1 LLTLVDCIR
10 KTALVKPR
18 TIIAAVLLSLGLGL
32 TAQAQFVW
40 SGNHSNGDIT
50 SIVNWSGSAPGLSS
64 GTDNLTFGT
73 LSGPANFQSTVLIT
87 EDVSVNNLTFTNGQT
102 YTFSSSG
109 SFQLTLNGDITATYS
124 GTNALT
130 FDSSLG
136 IKLSG
141 DHTHYIDVG
150 ADQTLTLAGTI
161 TETSPG
167 AGVVIN
173 GGESN
178 TGTVVLAGASTFS
191 DGVEVDAGTL
201 LLGRSSTYDSET
213 HTITSG
219 PIGTGWLGI
228 YGGATLGVAPSA
240 GTITLHNSIYL
251 DGYSNPV
258 KIDTSNGD
266 LVLLGEIDGSAGLKK
281 IGSGSLTLGGDSV
294 FGGGT
299 TLRCGSIYLASTSYE
314 GDGIDGPLGYG
325 DLKMYDGTTLGVSSL
340 ATGTIE
346 LYNDIALD
354 CRSDTTVTFDTE
366 YGDLSLLG
374 YITGSAGVVVTGGN
388 TLTLTGSNDFSGG
401 LELQSGTLLLGQS
414 SSADGSDIIYGPVGT
429 GQLTLDGGSKL
440 GVATSAEGAITLHNS
455 IYLQDVDS
463 GPVRVDTSNGNMILL
478 GNIFGNAGLKKVG
491 SGSLT
496 LGGTGDF
503 SGGVTVR
510 CGTLY
515 LSSSSNNSDGLY
527 GPVGSGTLKMYDG
540 TTLGVSSMADC
551 RIILHNDIELDC
563 REGTNVTFDTY
574 YGDLT
579 LKGYISGAAGVTVT
593 GSNTLTFTNDNDYS
607 GNTTISSDA
616 TLQLGRCGSSG
627 SITGNVANDGT
638 LIFNHSNNL
647 TFSGNITG
655 EGMVVQQGS
664 GTLTLSGNNSYS
676 GGTNLNNGTLV
687 VGSNN
692 ALGSG
697 EIYFNGGHLVI
708 GNGVT
713 FTNTLDLSSGGTLSG
728 NGIIGSPGIVIGP
741 NVMLSPGNSPGLLT
755 FSSGLAW
762 GPGGTYDF
770 QVQTAGGTRGV
781 GYDSIDVTGGLT
793 FSATFGS
800 PFTLN
805 LISLD
810 IGGAAGN
817 VSDFS
822 SSNSYAWMIAHSDTL
837 TGFNPANVTINLSGF
852 TNSLGSGSFYLSQ
865 SGNDILLNFTPVPE
879 PSTLGLLGLGLVLG
893 LLRFRRRR

>member
-1 LLTLVDCIR
+1 MLTLVDCIR
-10 KTALVKPR
+10 KTAFVKPR
-18 TIIAAVLLSLGLGL
+18 SIIVGVLLSLGLGL
-32 TAQAQFVW
+32 TARAQFVW

-64 GTDNLTFGT
+64 GTENLTFGT
-73 LSGPANFQSTVLIT
+73 MSGPTNFQHTVLIT
-87 EDVSVNNLTFTNGQT
+87 ENASVNNLTFTNGQT

-109 SFQLTLNGDITATYS
+109 VFQLTLNGDINTANS
-124 GTNALT
+124 VT

-136 IKLSG
+136 IKLS
-141 DHTHYIDVG
+141 DRAHSIDVG
-150 ADQTLTLAGTI
+150 SGQTLTLAGNLTQ
-161 TETSPG
+161 TSPG
-167 AGVVIN
+167 ASLVIN

-178 TGTVVLAGASTFS
+178 TGTVVLSGANTFG

-201 LLGRSSTYDSET
+201 LLGRSSTYDSES
-213 HTITSG
+213 HNITSG
-219 PIGTGWLGI
+219 PVGTNWLDL
-228 YGGATLGVAPSA
+228 YGSTTLGVAPSA
-240 GTITLHNSIYL
+240 GTITLHNSIAL
-251 DGYSNPV
+251 DDNFSGPV

-266 LVLLGEIDGSAGLKK
+266 LILLGEINGYIGIKK

-299 TLRCGSIYLASTSYE
+299 TLRCGSIYLASTSYND
-314 GDGIDGPLGYG
+314 DGIDGPLGYG

-346 LYNDIALD
+346 LYNNIVLD
-354 CRSDTTVTFDTE
+354 CRSDTSVTFDTQF
-366 YGDLSLLG
+366 GDLSLLG
-374 YITGSAGVVVTGGN
+374 YISGSAGVVITGGN

-429 GQLTLDGGSKL
+429 GELTLDGGSKL
-440 GVATSAEGAITLHNS
+440 GVAPSAEGAITLHNS
-455 IYLQDVDS
+455 IYLQDVDA
-463 GPVRVDTSNGNMILL
+463 GPVRIDTSNGNMILL
-478 GNIFGNAGLKKVG
+478 GDIFGSAGLKKVG

-496 LGGTGDF
+496 LGGSGDF

-510 CGTLY
+510 CGILY
-515 LSSSSNNSDGLY
+515 LSASSHNSDGIS
-527 GPVGSGTLKMYDG
+527 GPVGRSALKMYDG
-540 TTLGVSSMADC
+540 TTLGVSSLADC

-616 TLQLGRCGSSG
+616 TLQLGRCGTTG
-627 SITGNVANDGT
+627 SIIGDVANDGT
-638 LIFNHSNNL
+638 LIFNHSNSL
-647 TFSGNITG
+647 TFGGNITG
-655 EGMVVQQGS
+655 SGMVVQQGS
-664 GTLTLSGNNSYS
+664 GTLTLTGNNSYS

-713 FTNTLDLSSGGTLSG
+713 FTNALDLSSGGTLSG
-728 NGIIGSPGIVIGP
+728 NGTIGSSGIIIGS
-741 NVMLSPGNSPGLLT
+741 NVVLSPGNSPGLLT

-762 GPGGTYDF
+762 GNGGTYDF
-770 QVQTAGGTRGV
+770 QVQSAVGARGT
-781 GYDSIDVTGGLT
+781 GYDSINVTGGLT
-793 FSATFGS
+793 FNATLGG
-800 PFTLN
+800 FTLN

-810 IGGAAGN
+810 GLGAAGN
-817 VSDFS
+817 VADFS
-822 SSNSYAWMIAHSDTL
+822 SSSSYSWTIAHSDSL
-837 TGFNPANVTINLSGF
+837 TGFNPTGVTINTSGF

-879 PSTLGLLGLGLVLG
+879 PSTLGLLGLGLGLG